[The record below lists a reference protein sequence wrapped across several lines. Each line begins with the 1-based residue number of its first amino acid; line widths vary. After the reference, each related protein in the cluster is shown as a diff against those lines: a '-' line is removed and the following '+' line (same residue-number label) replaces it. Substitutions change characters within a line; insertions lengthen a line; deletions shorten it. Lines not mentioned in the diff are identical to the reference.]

1 MPIYEYQC
9 RGCGHR
15 FEALVRG
22 SNKATCPSCQ
32 GDDLEQLLSMFA
44 VSSQATRQSALQSA
58 RERQKK
64 AQRDKLV
71 ADREEIEHHRH

>member
-1 MPIYEYQC
+1 MPIHEYQC

-22 SNKATCPSCQ
+22 TNRAACPSCQ
-32 GDDLEQLLSMFA
+32 GEDLEQLLSMFA

-64 AQRDKLV
+64 VQRDKLV
-71 ADREEIEHHRH
+71 ADREEAEHHHH